1 MYLLGQICGII
12 GTVIT
17 ILQPQ
22 FRTKVQ
28 ILTCC
33 MLVNTMNA
41 LNFALIGQR
50 GSSVFLCL
58 IAIVQS
64 MVSILHEKKG
74 TSVSSFELV
83 VFFFLYIIFG
93 FFGMVSAEN
102 FVWEISRTNLLEL
115 LPIIGALMLMFS
127 VFARGEQRT
136 RLFLLLNGASWM
148 VYTAM
153 IGATAFFSCMASVI
167 SSVIALWK
175 HRQNV
180 VAAYQE

>member
-12 GTVIT
+12 GTIVT

-22 FRTKVQ
+22 FRKKVQ
-28 ILTCC
+28 ILICC
-33 MLVNTMNA
+33 ILVNAMNG
-41 LNFALIGQR
+41 LNFALIGQG

-58 IAIVQS
+58 VAILQS
-64 MVSILHEKKG
+64 MVSIFHEKRE
-74 TSVSSFELV
+74 TAVSSLESV
-83 VFFFLYIIFG
+83 VFFFLYIGLG

-102 FVWEISRTNLLEL
+102 FVWEISGANLLEL

-127 VFARGEQRT
+127 VFAKGEQRT
-136 RLFLLLNGASWM
+136 RLFLLLNGACWV

-153 IGATAFFSCMASVI
+153 IGAMAFFSCLASVI

-175 HRQNV
+175 HRRKT
-180 VAAYQE
+180 E

>member
-1 MYLLGQICGII
+1 MLMYLLGQTCGII

-17 ILQPQ
+17 IIQPQ
-22 FRTKVQ
+22 FCSKVQ
-28 ILTCC
+28 ILLCGI
-33 MLVNTMNA
+33 LVNSMNA
-41 LNFALIGQR
+41 LNFVLIGER

-64 MVSILHEKKG
+64 TVSVLHERK
-74 TSVSSFELV
+74 SAAVSYFVSV
-83 VFFFLYIIFG
+83 VFFFLYIGFG

-102 FVWEISRTNLLEL
+102 FVWEISRANLLEL

-148 VYTAM
+148 VYTAV
-153 IGATAFFSCMASVI
+153 IGAAVFFSCLASVI
-167 SSVIALWK
+167 SSIIALWK
-175 HRQNV
+175 HR
-180 VAAYQE
+180 AIRA